1 MGSLFSLQDT
11 LYNWLTIKVVCDAR
25 PEDTAAKET
34 MDLFEKSLIEEHKV
48 SEIEVQKEDP
58 FYYVSYTV
66 NEERKKQ
73 RYPIELIDI
82 MLNQINQSPDRYEN
96 FPIEED

>member
-1 MGSLFSLQDT
+1 LFSLQDT

-25 PEDTAAKET
+25 PDDTAANET
-34 MDLFEKSLIEEHKV
+34 LDLFDKSLLEEHKV
-48 SEIEVQKEDP
+48 TDIEVEKDEP
-58 FYYVSYTV
+58 FYFVSYTV
-66 NEERKKQ
+66 NAERKKQ

-82 MLNQINQSPDRYEN
+82 MLNQINQDPDRYEN